1 MTNFSPTPSQEALIA
16 LREGSHLVHAP
27 PGSGKTQVLT
37 HRIIRLLQEEPEGT
51 FRILGLTFTT
61 KAAETLRHRVRS
73 AIGDQAN
80 RVHARNFHSFC
91 LDALRHY
98 GHFVDFPSDTTVY
111 DSDSD
116 RLDVLARAMD
126 EAGLGVPDRKE
137 LRGVLERIG
146 VAKRALREPESLTS
160 DPKLSEAYAAYDMV
174 LRRYHA
180 CDFDDLLWLTWKMMV
195 EKPKVA
201 RHYRRLYRYIM
212 VDEAQDTSRAQYEI
226 LKAVCGDD
234 HRNVML
240 VADSDQFIYRF
251 AGASDKWLEAFME
264 DFDAQRHNL
273 IENFRCA
280 QAVTDAANK
289 LVEHKPKAVSRVVMS
304 PAKPAPGSVQA
315 VSYADEDAEAEGVVE
330 WVQGLLRDGLDPST
344 LYGDESPKITPNDV
358 CILCRNRY
366 ALAAVINRLEA
377 AGLPVLFRAGRQ
389 LVETP
394 EAQLVVQGMKVL
406 QNPADEVT
414 RESILARWA
423 DHLMEAG
430 VAQLDVPEFLTRL
443 ASAAPGVSGLIQALH
458 AGPGSDVAS
467 FVRGLAA
474 QLRDLGGEARKA
486 GEEDRAAL
494 LAADADTLLERW
506 DQYAAHTLPESRNIG
521 GLLGE
526 IALGGKSVIEGPGI
540 RVLTI
545 HVAKGLEFKAVAL
558 VGMNEGTLPD
568 YRNSSREED
577 LSDELRIAYVAV
589 TRASRALLLTRPR
602 VRIMPWGDP
611 RRQAESRFV
620 GWMGLTMREE
630 P

>member
-1 MTNFSPTPSQEALIA
+1 MTVPFSPTPSQEALIA
-16 LREGSHLVHAP
+16 LRDGCHLVHAP

-37 HRIIRLLQEEPEGT
+37 HRIIRLLEGEPDAT

-73 AIGDQAN
+73 AIGDRAD

-116 RLDVLARAMD
+116 RLDVLARAME

-146 VAKRALREPESLTS
+146 VAKRALREPESFTG
-160 DPKLSEAYAAYDMV
+160 DPALAEAYAAYDMV

-180 CDFDDLLWLTWKMMV
+180 CDFDDLLWLTWRMMV

-226 LKAVCGDD
+226 LKAMCGDD
-234 HRNVML
+234 HGNVML

-273 IENFRCA
+273 SENFRCA
-280 QAVTDAANK
+280 QAVIDAANK
-289 LVEHKPKAVSRVVMS
+289 LVEHNPKAVSRVVMS

-315 VSYADEDAEAEGVVE
+315 ASYPDEDAEAEGVLA
-330 WVQGLLRDGLDPST
+330 WVQGLLRGGLDPST
-344 LYGDESPKITPNDV
+344 LYGNESPQVAPTDV

-366 ALAAVINRLEA
+366 GLGAVIRCLEA
-377 AGLPVLFRAGRQ
+377 AGVPVLFRAGRQ
-389 LVETP
+389 LVESP
-394 EAQLVVQGMKVL
+394 EAQFLIQGMKVL
-406 QNPADEVT
+406 QNPVDEVT

-423 DHLMEAG
+423 DDLLDAG
-430 VAQLDVPEFLTRL
+430 VAQLDVPEFFARL
-443 ASAAPGVSGLIQALH
+443 ARSAPGVRGLVEVLDK
-458 AGPGSDVAS
+458 GPRGDVGA
-467 FVRGLAA
+467 FMRRLAA
-474 QLRDLGGEARKA
+474 QLRAVGDEARA
-486 GEEDRAAL
+486 EGEEDRAAL

-506 DQYAAHTLPESRNIG
+506 DQYAAHTLPDSRNIG

-545 HVAKGLEFKAVAL
+545 HVAKGLEFKAVAV

-568 YRNSSREED
+568 YRNSSRQED

-602 VRIMPWGDP
+602 MRIMPWGDEK
-611 RRQAESRFV
+611 RQDESRFV
-620 GWMGLTMREE
+620 GWMGLTMKDL
-630 P
+630 

>member
-1 MTNFSPTPSQEALIA
+1 MNVSFSPTPSQEALIS
-16 LREGSHLVHAP
+16 LRDGCHLVHAP

-37 HRIIRLLQEEPEGT
+37 HRIIRLLEEEPAAT

-73 AIGDQAN
+73 AIGEEAN

-111 DSDSD
+111 EDTDE
-116 RLDVLARAMD
+116 RLKVLARAMG
-126 EAGLGVPDRKE
+126 EAGLGVPERKR
-137 LRGVLERIG
+137 LRVLLRQIG
-146 VAKRALREPESLTS
+146 KMKRALREPESLT
-160 DPKLSEAYAAYDMV
+160 DEPMLAEAYEAYDLL

-180 CDFDDLLWLTWKMMV
+180 CDFDDLLWLTWRMMV

-226 LKAVCGDD
+226 LKAVCGDE

-251 AGASDKWLEAFME
+251 AGASDKWLDAFMK

-280 QAVTDAANK
+280 QAVIDAANK
-289 LVEHKPKAVSRVVMS
+289 LVAHRPKAVSRTAMS

-315 VSYADEDAEAEGVVE
+315 VSYADEESEAAGVVA
-330 WVQGLLRDGLDPST
+330 WIQGLIRDGLDPST
-344 LYGDESPKITPNDV
+344 LYGNESPRVAPSDV

-366 ALAAVINRLEA
+366 ALGAVTKGLET

-406 QNPADEVT
+406 HNPADQVT
-414 RESILARWA
+414 RESILAQWA
-423 DHLMEAG
+423 DDLLDAG
-430 VAQLDVPEFLTRL
+430 VAQLDVPNFLTRL
-443 ASAAPGVSGLIQALH
+443 ASSAPGVRGLVEALR
-458 AGPGSDVAS
+458 AGPEGDVAS
-467 FVRGLAA
+467 FVRGLAGE
-474 QLRDLGGEARKA
+474 LRTIGEQARDT
-486 GEEDRAAL
+486 GEEDHAAL
-494 LAADADTLLERW
+494 LAADADTLLGRW
-506 DQYAAHTLPESRNIG
+506 DQYAGHTLPETRSIG

-526 IALGGKSVIEGPGI
+526 IALGGKSVIEGPGV

-568 YRNSSREED
+568 YRNTSREED

-611 RRQAESRFV
+611 RRQVESRFV
-620 GWMGLTMREE
+620 GWMGLTMRDL
-630 P
+630 

>member
-1 MTNFSPTPSQEALIA
+1 MTVPFSPTPSQEVLIA
-16 LREGSHLVHAP
+16 LRDGCHLVHAP

-37 HRIIRLLQEEPEGT
+37 YRIIRLLMDEPDAT

-91 LDALRHY
+91 LNVLRHY
-98 GHFVDFPSDTTVY
+98 GHFVGFPSDTTVY

-137 LRGVLERIG
+137 LRSVLERIG

-160 DPKLSEAYAAYDMV
+160 DPKLAEVYAAYNLV

-180 CDFDDLLWLTWKMMV
+180 CDFDDLLWFTWKMMV

-251 AGASDKWLEAFME
+251 AGASDKWLKAFME

-280 QAVTDAANK
+280 QAVIDAANR
-289 LVEHKPKAVSRVVMS
+289 LVEHKPKAVSRVAMS
-304 PAKPAPGSVQA
+304 PAKPAPGCVQA
-315 VSYADEDAEAEGVVE
+315 LSYADEDAEARGVVE
-330 WVQGLLRDGLDPST
+330 WVQELLRDGLDPST
-344 LYGDESPKITPNDV
+344 LYGAESPAVSPANV

-366 ALAAVINRLEA
+366 ALDAVIKQLEA
-377 AGLPVLFRAGRQ
+377 AELPVLFRAGRQ

-394 EAQLVVQGMKVL
+394 EAQLVLQGMKVL
-406 QNPADEVT
+406 QNPADQVT
-414 RESILARWA
+414 RESILARWS
-423 DHLMEAG
+423 DDLLGAG
-430 VAQLDVPEFLTRL
+430 VAQLDVPEFLGRL
-443 ASAAPGVSGLIQALH
+443 AAAAPGVRALAEALR
-458 AGPGSDVAS
+458 AGPGVDVAS
-467 FVRGLAA
+467 FIRGLAR
-474 QLRDLGGEARKA
+474 QLRVLGEVARAA

-506 DQYAAHTLPESRNIG
+506 EQYAGHTLPESRNIG

-526 IALGGKSVIEGPGI
+526 IALGGKSVIEGDGI

-577 LSDELRIAYVAV
+577 LSDELRIAYVGI
-589 TRASRALLLTRPR
+589 TRASRSLLLTRPR

-611 RRQAESRFV
+611 RHQVESRFV
-620 GWMGLTMREE
+620 GWMGLTMRNL
-630 P
+630 